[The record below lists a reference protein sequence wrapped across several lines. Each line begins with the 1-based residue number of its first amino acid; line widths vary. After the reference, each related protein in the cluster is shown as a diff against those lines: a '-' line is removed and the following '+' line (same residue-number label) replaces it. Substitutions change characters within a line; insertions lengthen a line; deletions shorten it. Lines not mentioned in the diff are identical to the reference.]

1 MKAKPVIAGI
11 VLLLTLLA
19 IGTGVWWM
27 RHKDDL
33 KAAAQQSPPHVSF
46 VDIATVEASH
56 WQPKARLVGTV
67 FPKRSVTVSNEVTGV
82 VTEVGFD
89 SGVTVEP
96 GQILLKLDSRT
107 EQADL
112 AAAEAAERLAKA
124 SVDSATANAR
134 VAETNLNLAK
144 SNQRRYA
151 DAAAARSVS
160 ESEVDRVN
168 AEVDK
173 ATADLERERA
183 AIVRAK
189 AELDQATARVLQIRT
204 TIAKKTL
211 TAPFR
216 AQAGMRTIHQGQYI
230 GEGTSIVLLTEVTED
245 IYLDFAVPQEYASLV
260 TPGMVGR
267 ASSNVLGGIVDI
279 KVESMDAT
287 VNPSTRN
294 VRVRSVVDNKGQR
307 LKPGM
312 FIEVEMPT
320 ALPMPVVVIPTSAVR
335 RAAYGD
341 HVFVLEPGDPKSPM
355 PGSMV
360 AKQRMVT
367 LGVDLDGKV
376 VVTKGLAVGDKIA
389 ANGSFKLMDGGMVMQ
404 SPPPGAQ
411 GQPGAP
417 GAGGPPPSDQSLPS
431 ADGKG
436 EAKPAETPAVQ
447 ADAGKP
453 GTAK

>member
-11 VLLLTLLA
+11 ILLLTLLA
-19 IGTGVWWM
+19 IGFGVWWM
-27 RHKDDL
+27 RHRDDM
-33 KAAAQQSPPHVSF
+33 AAAGQPHSKPPSF
-46 VDIATVEASH
+46 VEVATAEASQ

-96 GQILLKLDSRT
+96 GQVLVKLDTRT
-107 EQADL
+107 EEADL

-124 SVDSATANAR
+124 SVDSAAANAR
-134 VAETNLNLAK
+134 VAETSLNLAK

-160 ESEVDRVN
+160 ESEVDRIN
-168 AEVDK
+168 AEVEK

-189 AELDQATARVLQIRT
+189 AELDQSAARALQIRT

-216 AQAGMRTIHQGQYI
+216 GQAGMRTIHQGQYI
-230 GEGTSIVLLTEVTED
+230 GEGTSIVLLTEVTDD
-245 IYLDFAVPQEYASLV
+245 IYLDFAVPQEYAVLV
-260 TPGMVGR
+260 TPGMVVK
-267 ASSNVLGGIVDI
+267 ASSNVLGGNVEI

-294 VRVRSVVDNKGQR
+294 VRVRSVVDNKAQR

-312 FIEVEMPT
+312 FIEVEVPT
-320 ALPMPVVVIPTSAVR
+320 ALPMSVVVIPTSAVR

-355 PGSMV
+355 PGSMI

-367 LGVDLDGKV
+367 LGVDLEGKV
-376 VVTKGLAVGDKIA
+376 VVTKGLAVGDKVA
-389 ANGSFKLMDGGMVMQ
+389 SNGSFKLTEGDTVLQG
-404 SPPPGAQ
+404 PPPGGQ
-411 GQPGAP
+411 GPPGAP
-417 GAGGPPPSDQSLPS
+417 GAGGPPPVGSDQPA

-436 EAKPAETPAVQ
+436 DAKPAEKPAVQ
-447 ADAGKP
+447 ADA
-453 GTAK
+453 AKTGATK